1 MWWRGRFAPFSELE
15 RGVEVSIWR
24 WSSGG
29 GVEVVTW
36 WAGDISLVA

>member
-1 MWWRGRFAPFSELE
+1 MPFSELE
-15 RGVEVSIWR
+15 RGVEVSIWWR

-29 GVEVVTW
+29 GVDVVTW